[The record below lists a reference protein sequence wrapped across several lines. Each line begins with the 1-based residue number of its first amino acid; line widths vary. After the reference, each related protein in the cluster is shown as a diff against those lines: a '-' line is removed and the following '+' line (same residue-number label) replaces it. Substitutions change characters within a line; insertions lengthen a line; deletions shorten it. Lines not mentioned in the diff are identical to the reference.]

1 MVTLKFAASQQA
13 QSFSPFSAQD
23 GRQVCRPDQ
32 TRATRRPAM
41 NFSVTKM
48 QEENKIAQL
57 IFFKTKQ
64 IFFLFPKH

>member
-1 MVTLKFAASQQA
+1 LSPYGNFSHIDNYFLTIKVTSNNPRIPMLIA

-23 GRQVCRPDQ
+23 GRQTC
-32 TRATRRPAM
+32 RPAM

-57 IFFKTKQ
+57 VF
-64 IFFLFPKH
+64 